1 MRAKMEAEANP
12 LPPLPAD
19 STPGQSAVEFMD
31 AFMKDDDVL

>member
-19 STPGQSAVEFMD
+19 STPGQSAVDFLNT
-31 AFMKDDDVL
+31 FQLDDQL